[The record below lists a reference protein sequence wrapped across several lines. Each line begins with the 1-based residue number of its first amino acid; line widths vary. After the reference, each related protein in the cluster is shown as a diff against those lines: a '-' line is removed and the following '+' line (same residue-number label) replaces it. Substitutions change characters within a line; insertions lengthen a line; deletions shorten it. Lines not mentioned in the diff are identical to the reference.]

1 MLNSSEFRSLQLT
14 FLRTLVGFINEVS
27 ARWDLGPKPLGC
39 LFMSALPL
47 VFILVKDGVGE
58 RGRVG
63 GGVER
68 GRESGVSGL
77 GGLRAEAS
85 RP

>member
-1 MLNSSEFRSLQLT
+1 MLNSSGFRSLQLT

-27 ARWDLGPKPLGC
+27 ARWDLGTKPLGC

-58 RGRVG
+58 RGLTVKEFWG
-63 GGVER
+63 MIELL
-68 GRESGVSGL
+68 SGFGAGS
-77 GGLRAEAS
+77 
-85 RP
+85 